1 MRWHGRTLPG
11 AEHAAPDRQLDRAIF
26 DGCMARKGMAPPPH
40 AGDARPMGAHA
51 DGHAFDRPDAPE
63 QPPPP
68 HDREF
73 DAAVQ
78 ACATAQRIAVPLAD
92 DWPPGPPPEALAQ
105 CLDDAGFAPPPHHG

>member
-1 MRWHGRTLPG
+1 MVNFVL
-11 AEHAAPDRQLDRAIF
+11 
-26 DGCMARKGMAPPPH
+26 CMTHYLGIMHPISMIQWT
-40 AGDARPMGAHA
+40 RPMGAHA

-105 CLDDAGFAPPPHHG
+105 CLDDAGFAPSPHHG